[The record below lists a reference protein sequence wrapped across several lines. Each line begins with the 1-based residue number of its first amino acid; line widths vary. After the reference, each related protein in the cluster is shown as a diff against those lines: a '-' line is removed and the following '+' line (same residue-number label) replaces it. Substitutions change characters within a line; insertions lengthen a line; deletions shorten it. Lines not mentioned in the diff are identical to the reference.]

1 MESGGGGGSRRHWTE
16 ERSDSSNLRELLR
29 TREDGNGGN
38 GGNSF
43 SGLTLGAVLS
53 EKRPGP
59 VLAPVQSN
67 RTLLEII
74 RDDSTGG
81 GGRDS
86 KKSWRTFKDKL
97 RLRRAGAAWTST
109 VAIPASDVPIQ
120 QMNGNSRIMTRRH
133 STRFPAMGGVSN
145 SDESNPESRQI
156 ARPDLSSVPSN
167 RAMLLR
173 RNTSRIPERVGSR
186 LNVTIDTDLPEE
198 HQQPP
203 SAEDAA
209 AAHTEEASAE
219 DASAAHTEEGMGETA
234 EAAPEEGGEGQP
246 HVRMSLMALLAET
259 DRQMGLDAS
268 AYMMDD
274 EDEEEEE
281 VEEAGGGGGG
291 GGGEYNNCC
300 VCMVRHKGAA
310 FIPCGHTF
318 CRLCSRELWVQRG
331 NCPLCNNF
339 ILEILDIF

>member
-1 MESGGGGGSRRHWTE
+1 MESGGGGGSRRHLAE

-38 GGNSF
+38 GGSSL

-53 EKRPGP
+53 DKRPGP
-59 VLAPVQSN
+59 VLTPVQSN

-97 RLRRAGAAWTST
+97 RLRSAGAAWAST

-120 QMNGNSRIMTRRH
+120 QINGNSRIITRRH

-145 SDESNPESRQI
+145 SDESNPESTQQESREI
-156 ARPDLSSVPSN
+156 ARPELSSVPSN

-186 LNVTIDTDLPEE
+186 LNVAIDADLPEE

-203 SAEDAA
+203 SSEDAA
-209 AAHTEEASAE
+209 
-219 DASAAHTEEGMGETA
+219 AAHTEEGMGETA

-281 VEEAGGGGGG
+281 VEVAGGG